1 MQFLYISVVCDMIIF
16 INNIFIQKRQK
27 MQKTVKN
34 DNMTIMKQNSLILA
48 KWKEELDSIDIRI
61 VNVLIHSLQNELT
74 IDNQKL
80 NLFNYVQVMK
90 RKVYIR
96 ASTFK
101 ENGNFGIN
109 SNKEIFESLLKI
121 RNTST
126 VLRNFTD
133 LDGKKY
139 KAKTVSLIDD
149 VGILDKT
156 NKDLVLD
163 PRNEVFEIT
172 FNEWF
177 LETSTAAFNTNVG
190 NFTPLILNDLFSIKG
205 KYGMKL
211 YELLQQ
217 NKYRCTSFSM
227 SLNDLRDY
235 FHLPKSS
242 LSVIVQRVL
251 INNSDKVSQMI
262 PFEYEV
268 FKKDKIVSF
277 SYLDLRDFS
286 F

>member
-1 MQFLYISVVCDMIIF
+1 
-16 INNIFIQKRQK
+16 

>member
-1 MQFLYISVVCDMIIF
+1 
-16 INNIFIQKRQK
+16 

-133 LDGKKY
+133 LDGK
-139 KAKTVSLIDD
+139 
-149 VGILDKT
+149 
-156 NKDLVLD
+156 
-163 PRNEVFEIT
+163 
-172 FNEWF
+172 
-177 LETSTAAFNTNVG
+177 
-190 NFTPLILNDLFSIKG
+190 
-205 KYGMKL
+205 
-211 YELLQQ
+211 
-217 NKYRCTSFSM
+217 
-227 SLNDLRDY
+227 
-235 FHLPKSS
+235 
-242 LSVIVQRVL
+242 
-251 INNSDKVSQMI
+251 
-262 PFEYEV
+262 
-268 FKKDKIVSF
+268 
-277 SYLDLRDFS
+277 
-286 F
+286 